1 MKEIISANILFVLFL
16 TGVYGQGKTE
26 LEEKRKKTLEEIS
39 YVDNLLKETER
50 LKNES
55 LNELRIIV
63 KKLSLR
69 ESVINDLKEEINLLS
84 DRIDMNSEAILM
96 MESDVIVLKND
107 YERAIINAYKTSKG
121 NNQILYILSARDF
134 NQGYKRFK
142 YLQQVT
148 KVRREESET
157 IIDLKSEI
165 ELSRRKMLEDLK
177 HVTDLKTREVKQKVL
192 LQGEQGR
199 QENVAKSLGKKE
211 KQLQK
216 ELEEKKRIAR
226 KIEAEIE
233 KIIEEEKSRNMRSDI
248 TPEQKLIS
256 NNFYENKGMLPW
268 PVERGVITGHF
279 GIQKNPVLK
288 YVTEDN
294 IDIEITCSGETP
306 VRSVFKGE
314 VVKVFPI
321 RGANMAIIIR
331 HGRYLT
337 VYQNIV
343 NVRVKPGD
351 KVETKQVVGTLFNDT
366 EEGNKG
372 ILKFMIFEEKS
383 KLDPELWI
391 SKKK

>member
-84 DRIDMNSEAILM
+84 DRIDMNSEAIIM

-177 HVTDLKTREVKQKVL
+177 HVTDLKTREEKQKVL

>member
-1 MKEIISANILFVLFL
+1 M
-16 TGVYGQGKTE
+16 
-26 LEEKRKKTLEEIS
+26 
-39 YVDNLLKETER
+39 
-50 LKNES
+50 
-55 LNELRIIV
+55 
-63 KKLSLR
+63 
-69 ESVINDLKEEINLLS
+69 INDLKEEINLLS
-84 DRIDMNSEAILM
+84 DRIDMNSEAIIM

-177 HVTDLKTREVKQKVL
+177 HVTDLKTREEEQKVL

-306 VRSVFKGE
+306 VRSVFK
-314 VVKVFPI
+314 
-321 RGANMAIIIR
+321 
-331 HGRYLT
+331 
-337 VYQNIV
+337 
-343 NVRVKPGD
+343 
-351 KVETKQVVGTLFNDT
+351 
-366 EEGNKG
+366 
-372 ILKFMIFEEKS
+372 EK
-383 KLDPELWI
+383 W
-391 SKKK
+391 